1 MHSLLISLCNGYG
14 VYCLILFPSVFH
26 AEQSQFV
33 FHCSD
38 FCLLL
43 NIRFFSEMGLV
54 SICLTHYICLSLV
67 DGVWHMV
74 TDLFVL
80 T

>member
-1 MHSLLISLCNGYG
+1 MCNGYG
-14 VYCLILFPSVFH
+14 MSCLILLTSIFMLNYHNVLFIGLI
-26 AEQSQFV
+26 FV
-33 FHCSD
+33 
-38 FCLLL
+38 LLV
-43 NIRFFSEMGLV
+43 NMRFFSEMGLV